1 MSVIHA
7 ASSRTFLMHLMADLG
22 FFSQN
27 VVNLRNSCVI
37 IAYIALIRFLW
48 EKKDFSCTWISKKL
62 LMGINCT
69 VRLDN

>member
-7 ASSRTFLMHLMADLG
+7 ANSITVQTHLIADLG

-27 VVNLRNSCVI
+27 DINVRNSCVV
-37 IAYIALIRFLW
+37 IAYTAFIRFQR

-69 VRLDN
+69 VGLGN